1 MCWLIWLSGIWKKK
15 RLIRLIAELRSTG
28 TYVKKIDWTPENV
41 DFAVEVAK
49 KMNLFEDEN
58 DLQETIEFWREYK
71 RVQ

>member
-28 TYVKKIDWTPENV
+28 TDVKKIDWTPENV

-58 DLQETIEFWREYK
+58 DLKETIEFWREYK
-71 RVQ
+71 RAQ